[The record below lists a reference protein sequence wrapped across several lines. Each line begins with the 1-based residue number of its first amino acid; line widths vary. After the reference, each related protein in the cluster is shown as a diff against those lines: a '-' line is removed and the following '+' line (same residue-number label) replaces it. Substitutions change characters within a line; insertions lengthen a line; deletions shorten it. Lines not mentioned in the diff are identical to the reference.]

1 MGYFEL
7 KDAIRCEKTQEYLAI
22 TEGPKTA
29 PVTVEYPLATLMVSL
44 TRGEAGS
51 PDNSFFTPKLAG
63 SEGTCKDHHHQFHS
77 SCEVFVIISGLPT
90 TSIGLQFFTPH
101 HIHHSKEVLLNEQCS
116 CSWLVHLLKS
126 GHGEPAGLHSSS
138 IDLPSSSS
146 TSHRLVPCTS
156 FVLSHLVME

>member
-1 MGYFEL
+1 MGYFVL

-63 SEGTCKDHHHQFHS
+63 SEGTCKDHHRYTILGDFLAIKGGVV
-77 SCEVFVIISGLPT
+77 ER
-90 TSIGLQFFTPH
+90 
-101 HIHHSKEVLLNEQCS
+101 
-116 CSWLVHLLKS
+116 
-126 GHGEPAGLHSSS
+126 GHWSPF
-138 IDLPSSSS
+138 LPSFLYES
-146 TSHRLVPCTS
+146 VP
-156 FVLSHLVME
+156 

>member
-1 MGYFEL
+1 MGYFVL
-7 KDAIRCEKTQEYLAI
+7 KVTIRCERTQKYLAI

-101 HIHHSKEVLLNEQCS
+101 HIHHSKKY

-138 IDLPSSSS
+138 IHLPSSSS

-156 FVLSHLVME
+156 FVLSHLLME